1 MEAASMSSPCRAIVF
16 LGFLAACGE
25 DRPDHN
31 PFADGSAGE
40 STDASSGADP
50 APSSDGAS
58 GSNPDGDS
66 TSTSGP
72 ADEGP
77 KFDTP
82 DGNTGAG
89 EGGNGECGCG
99 NAEWSYIWVA
109 NSAQSTVSKIDTRTM
124 IEEGRYL
131 TRADGAG
138 NPSRTSVSLSG
149 RAVAVAN
156 RKGGVTKVWSK
167 PEHCDPMKNGQPGV
181 QTSTGKTDV
190 LAWGQDD
197 CVAWSTPFDYATQ
210 RPVAWI
216 GGDLDPSTCEYSNER
231 LWTAGCSPG
240 YPTAHLLDGD
250 TGTVLENVTLSGF
263 PCMTEGITFGAYG
276 GAVDSQGNFWLSTFA
291 QYGKSVIARVDGE
304 TLDVEV
310 WNAPIPGYGITVDR
324 KDRVWLNG
332 NGALGANAGTRAA
345 RFDPTTSTWAI
356 ATGGPVLGQSGI
368 QEDAFG
374 RMWMN
379 WWDHDGIALNGEHGG
394 GLTYVD
400 AETMEPGPN
409 IDLGWTAKGVS
420 IDVDG
425 YVWSIALDDRAIRYD
440 PETGAIEIYEGLD
453 GPYTYSDMTGW
464 ALMNNTCR
472 PEG

>member
-1 MEAASMSSPCRAIVF
+1 MRRTRVAIILVC
-16 LGFLAACGE
+16 LAACG
-25 DRPDHN
+25 DTGSGDN
-31 PFADGSAGE
+31 PFADGGDDVEGSGSGEAG
-40 STDASSGADP
+40 GP
-50 APSSDGAS
+50 GGAS
-58 GSNPDGDS
+58 GPDGVD
-66 TSTSGP
+66 TSTGGDGSG
-72 ADEGP
+72 GP

-82 DGNTGAG
+82 DGNTGADD
-89 EGGNGECGCG
+89 GGNGECGCG
-99 NAEWSYIWVA
+99 NAEWSHIWVA
-109 NSAQSTVSKIDTRTM
+109 NSAQSTVSRIDTRTM
-124 IEEGRYL
+124 IEEARYL

-156 RKGGVTKVWSK
+156 RHGGVAKIWSR
-167 PEHCDPMKNGQPGV
+167 PDFCDPLANGQPGL
-181 QTSTGKTDV
+181 QTSSGKTDV
-190 LAWGQDD
+190 LPWGQDD
-197 CVAWSTPFDYATQ
+197 CLAWYTPFDYKTQ
-210 RPVAWI
+210 RPVAWT
-216 GGDLDPSTCEYSNER
+216 GGDLEPSTCEYDNER

-250 TGTVLENVTLSGF
+250 TGVVLENVTLTGF

-276 GAVDSQGNFWLSTFA
+276 GAVDSEGNFWLSTFA
-291 QYGKSVIARVDGE
+291 QYTTSIVARVDAA
-304 TLDVEV
+304 TLEVEL

-332 NGALGANAGTRAA
+332 NGALGADAGTRAA
-345 RFDPTTSTWAI
+345 RFDP
-356 ATGGPVLGQSGI
+356 ATGAWATAAGGAVLGQSGI

-400 AETMEPGPN
+400 SETLQPGPN

-420 IDVDG
+420 VDVDG
-425 YVWSIALDDRAIRYD
+425 YVWSIALENRAIRYD
-440 PETGAIEIYEGLD
+440 PNSGDVEIYDGLD

-464 ALMNNTCR
+464 ALMNTECS